1 MMVALPQLR
10 RYGASMQRLHLPG
23 VILAV
28 AAILIGCH
36 SGISSGVVPPLGS
49 HIDSPDASS
58 SCLSSGNLTVD
69 VRVPAGSRAKQVRI
83 TDSVYGAK
91 LDVCMRTVSQCPS
104 RICTAHFKAPSV
116 ISDLQVDAYD
126 VSSPAPSSSPAAS
139 GIFYAMP
146 SATIAKAVLGSTV
159 SSISVRPFLS
169 PPLSS
174 SALPSLPIGQTEHVW
189 VVAKDAQHEVIIG
202 RYPHTIHLHAPEL
215 KLSEYRL
222 ASSSD
227 VETLTTWWANPLNIT
242 ASSLGQLKAQ
252 TLGVTA
258 ATQEIQPSSGIA
270 YFTPGPDSAF
280 LGPGPVAIDPKDGSA
295 YFVIN
300 DESGCTYAS
309 GCRAE
314 LGRISS
320 TGNLSSPI
328 PLPTNVPGVS
338 QMYFTNDGALWMA
351 TYQPAGAW
359 SSPLPILRMAPG
371 SLSEPSPLPASFGEA
386 SGFVQDPS
394 GNLWISACTGPNC
407 LPDHD
412 GTPVLEET
420 TTSSYGSG
428 PTQAIALP
436 TSCAHL
442 GYLGFTVGD
451 VAFSNGTLYVIG
463 LNDGSAPPARGVV
476 WTYPPSGSNSCL
488 AVPNNFNPSP
498 YFATIGSPSNST
510 LVFGAG
516 GNPLNFRWPP
526 QNGFYAI
533 VGGQLQTPDPKTA
546 VTVSHVSV
554 YATNPPSNIV
564 YYVHSSNLKNGIY
577 VSGLGA
583 YDANN
588 GDWNVFPAASFDG
601 SQEDDGVAAVSDG
614 AWFTADSV
622 CSLGEKRLEW
632 RLPRAI
638 PNSWRVGNLAR
649 TEFAVNRHR
658 NGRRVWCV
666 ATKRSQW
673 AV

>member
-1 MMVALPQLR
+1 M
-10 RYGASMQRLHLPG
+10 
-23 VILAV
+23 
-28 AAILIGCH
+28 
-36 SGISSGVVPPLGS
+36 
-49 HIDSPDASS
+49 
-58 SCLSSGNLTVD
+58 
-69 VRVPAGSRAKQVRI
+69 
-83 TDSVYGAK
+83 
-91 LDVCMRTVSQCPS
+91 
-104 RICTAHFKAPSV
+104 
-116 ISDLQVDAYD
+116 
-126 VSSPAPSSSPAAS
+126 
-139 GIFYAMP
+139 
-146 SATIAKAVLGSTV
+146 
-159 SSISVRPFLS
+159 
-169 PPLSS
+169 
-174 SALPSLPIGQTEHVW
+174 
-189 VVAKDAQHEVIIG
+189 
-202 RYPHTIHLHAPEL
+202 
-215 KLSEYRL
+215 
-222 ASSSD
+222 
-227 VETLTTWWANPLNIT
+227 
-242 ASSLGQLKAQ
+242 
-252 TLGVTA
+252 
-258 ATQEIQPSSGIA
+258 
-270 YFTPGPDSAF
+270 
-280 LGPGPVAIDPKDGSA
+280 AIDPKDGSA

-622 CSLGEKRLEW
+622 CSLGKNAWNGVCLGRFRILGAW
-632 RLPRAI
+632 GISPGLNLPSIATGTGGGFGVLPQNVHSGPFDAYVSGKGVCSVDVNPESGSQYTFTVHGTGRGVCPI
-638 PNSWRVGNLAR
+638 TLTNKYDGSTLPLVTVVSSPSPPAR
-649 TEFAVNRHR
+649 
-658 NGRRVWCV
+658 
-666 ATKRSQW
+666 
-673 AV
+673 